1 MQDEAEETEAGI
13 YKLTMNQEQAKAR
26 ARALLD
32 VIETMYEIR
41 ITNSEQVIE
50 AITEKTLDEQ
60 RILTISTSLNSW
72 VAMNPMDTG
81 EVEIP
86 MGVVNEF
93 KNVDD
98 SRENTG

>member
-1 MQDEAEETEAGI
+1 MQDEAEETAEGT
-13 YKLTMNQEQAKAR
+13 YKLTMNQAQAKSR
-26 ARALLD
+26 VRALLD

-41 ITNSEQVIE
+41 ITNSEEVIE

-60 RILTISTSLNSW
+60 RILTISTALNSW

-86 MGVVNEF
+86 MEVVNE
-93 KNVDD
+93 
-98 SRENTG
+98 

>member
-1 MQDEAEETEAGI
+1 MWKIT
-13 YKLTMNQEQAKAR
+13 TMNQEQAKAR

-60 RILTISTSLNSW
+60 KILTISTSLNSW
-72 VAMNPMDTG
+72 VAILYG
-81 EVEIP
+81 Q
-86 MGVVNEF
+86 
-93 KNVDD
+93 D
-98 SRENTG
+98 SYKSRARVPTTSEYLQWASCQEQTL

>member
-1 MQDEAEETEAGI
+1 
-13 YKLTMNQEQAKAR
+13 MNQEQAKAR

-32 VIETMYEIR
+32 VIETTYEIR

-50 AITEKTLDEQ
+50 AITEKPLDEQ

-72 VAMNPMDTG
+72 VAMNPLDTG

-86 MGVVNEF
+86 VEVVNELICCICIA
-93 KNVDD
+93 KMK
-98 SRENTG
+98 TL